1 MSGRFAR
8 LAAAM
13 MTLVWI
19 STQALAQSRPVTIDD
34 VVALETIGTVT
45 IDPGASWLV
54 YERRGA
60 FDAATDYDLGYRSVW
75 TVSALYALDLRHGGA
90 PAPLLA
96 NPGPGGLILGPWSP
110 SGARLLVYRL
120 ADRKLEAGV
129 VDMAMRTVHWTGLT
143 PDMPVAGA
151 FAVWLDEDRLA
162 MTVRPAASLPW
173 VLRHDGDSQMEVA
186 RQWAAMAHGKTP
198 SRTVV
203 DTQGGVATTQNP
215 LADQSVVIFD
225 RTTNSVRPLL
235 HGRVHDVAASPD
247 GRAVAVL
254 LGGAG
259 IAADPSRPLIQS
271 DIAER
276 GDLVL
281 VDTQTG
287 MTTRPVGDLD
297 VAPHLLRWSP
307 DSRSLLIWAR
317 AYGASWAAGGL
328 FQVRPDGSRVALR
341 LDGLDPF
348 PAGSGLDSL
357 RGVRANLNG
366 EQPVLYA
373 RLSGGDRSDWWGLS
387 STQPPVSLTRE
398 LAAPPARLAASTG
411 HSLLMFA
418 DGGLWETQ
426 RGGLK
431 RRSNLDEEVADA
443 GFTDMLAPLRLRIN
457 TPPDRNW
464 AVGVLANGAARTVG
478 EGVAVRLSPGAAGGM
493 TRIVAAGPS
502 TIVSL
507 TTDKGEQTL
516 RLADTLGTRT
526 IDHLNAELADR
537 SWPRAQAL
545 AHKDRLGR
553 DTQSYLYLPDGVAPR
568 DVKGVIVAVYPGSV
582 DDGAFQDPVTMRVS
596 LSLELIAGAGYAV
609 LSPAVP
615 LDGEGSD
622 TSDGYAQSVDIA
634 VDAMLAAVPELPAD
648 RLAILGHSYGGYAA
662 LGIATRSHRYR
673 SYVSWAGLSDLVGAW
688 GEFTPISRSR
698 PEEGS
703 TVAYQMGWA
712 EVGQGGTGGP
722 PWAKPG
728 VYLEKSPLFAAD
740 RITEPVMLI
749 TADRDFVP
757 MSQAE
762 RIFSALHRQ
771 NRTSRLVTY
780 WGEGHMMWSP
790 ANARDLYAQLF
801 AWWDETLRPSGS
813 AQPGPA
819 DSPKPAPSLPA
830 PPQS

>member
-1 MSGRFAR
+1 MCGKFTR
-8 LAAAM
+8 LVAAGMA
-13 MTLVWI
+13 LVSI
-19 STQALAQSRPVTIDD
+19 STHALAQSRPITIDD
-34 VVALETIGTVT
+34 VVGLETIGSVT
-45 IDPGASWLV
+45 IDPGGSWLV

-75 TVSALYALDLRHGGA
+75 TVSGLYALDLRHAGS

-96 NPGPGGLILGPWSP
+96 NPGPGGLIPGPWSP
-110 SGARLLVYRL
+110 SGAHLLVYRL
-120 ADRKLEAGV
+120 VDRKLEAGV
-129 VDMAMRTVHWTGLT
+129 VEMATRTVRWTGLT

-151 FAVWLDEDRLA
+151 FAAWLDEDRLA
-162 MTVRPAASLPW
+162 MTVRPDASLPW
-173 VLRHDGDSQMEVA
+173 VLRHDGDSQTEVA
-186 RQWAAMAHGKTP
+186 RQWTTMAQGKTP

-203 DTQGGVATTQNP
+203 DTDSGVATTQNA
-215 LADQSVVIFD
+215 LVDQSVVIFD
-225 RTTNSVRPLL
+225 RTTNSIKPLL
-235 HGRVHDVAASPD
+235 SGRVRDIAASPD
-247 GRAVAVL
+247 GRAIAVL
-254 LGGAG
+254 QGGAG

-276 GDLVL
+276 GDLVMID
-281 VDTQTG
+281 VRTG
-287 MTTRPVGDLD
+287 ALTRPVGDLD

-307 DSRSLLIWAR
+307 NSGSLLIWGR
-317 AYGASWAAGGL
+317 PYGADWAAGGL
-328 FQVRPDGSRVALR
+328 FQVRPDGSRIALR

-373 RLSGGDRSDWWGLS
+373 RQSGEDRFDWWGVS
-387 STQPPVSLTRE
+387 PEQPPVALTRD
-398 LAAPPARLAASTG
+398 LVTPPARLAASTG

-431 RRSNLDEEVADA
+431 RRSDPDQILADA

-457 TPPDRNW
+457 TPADRDW
-464 AVGVLANGAARTVG
+464 AVGVLANGEARTVG
-478 EGVAVRLSPGAAGGM
+478 AGDVVGLSPGPAGGM

-516 RLADTLGTRT
+516 RLATALETRT
-526 IDHLNAELADR
+526 VDHLNDELADR
-537 SWPRAQAL
+537 SWPRAIAL

-553 DTQSYLYLPDGVAPR
+553 DTQSYLYLPVGVAPR
-568 DVKGVIVAVYPGSV
+568 DVKGVIIAVYPGSV

-609 LSPAVP
+609 LSPAIP
-615 LDGEGSD
+615 IDGEGSD
-622 TSDGYAQSVDIA
+622 TIDGYAQSVDVA
-634 VDAMLAAVPELPAD
+634 VDTMLAAFAALPAD
-648 RLAILGHSYGGYAA
+648 RMAILGHSYGGYAA
-662 LGIATRSHRYR
+662 LGIASRSHRYR

-728 VYLEKSPLFAAD
+728 VYLEKSPLFSAD

-813 AQPGPA
+813 SPLATA
-819 DSPKPAPSLPA
+819 DPPTLAPSPPA

>member
-8 LAAAM
+8 FAAAV

-19 STQALAQSRPVTIDD
+19 STQALAQSRPLTIDD
-34 VVALETIGTVT
+34 VLGLKTIGAVS
-45 IDPGASWLV
+45 IDPGGSWLV

-60 FDAATDYDLGYRSVW
+60 FDAATDYDLGFRSVW
-75 TVSALYALDLRHGGA
+75 TVSDLYALDLRQEGL

-96 NPGPGGLILGPWSP
+96 NPGPGGVILGPWSP
-110 SGARLLVYRL
+110 SGAHLLVYRL
-120 ADRKLEAGV
+120 LDRRLEAGV
-129 VDMAMRTVHWTGLT
+129 VDMATRIVRWTGLT
-143 PDMPVAGA
+143 PEMPINGV

-162 MTVRPAASLPW
+162 MTVRPDGSLPW
-173 VLRHDGDSQMEVA
+173 VLRHDGDSQKEVA
-186 RQWAAMAHGKTP
+186 RQWAAMAQGKTP

-203 DTQGGVATTQNP
+203 DTAGGVATTQNP
-215 LADQSVVIFD
+215 LADRSVVIFD
-225 RTTNSVRPLL
+225 RTATTTKSLL
-235 HGRVHDVAASPD
+235 HGPVRDIAASPD
-247 GRAVAVL
+247 GGTIAVL
-254 LGGAG
+254 MSGAG
-259 IAADPSRPLIQS
+259 IAADPSRPLVQS
-271 DIAER
+271 EIAER

-281 VDTQTG
+281 VDTRTG
-287 MTTRPVGDLD
+287 VPTRPVGDLD

-307 DSRSLLIWAR
+307 GSRSLLVWAR
-317 AYGASWAAGGL
+317 PYGAAWSAGSLVQLG
-328 FQVRPDGSRVALR
+328 PDGSRAALR

-348 PAGSGLDSL
+348 PADSGLDSL

-366 EQPVLYA
+366 ELPVLYA
-373 RLSGGDRSDWWGLS
+373 RKPGGDRFDWYGLS
-387 STQPPVSLTRE
+387 ATRAPISLTRD
-398 LAAPPARLAASTG
+398 LVAPPARLAASTG

-431 RRSNLDEEVADA
+431 RRSDPAQSLADA

-457 TPPDRNW
+457 TPPARDW
-464 AVGVLANGAARTVG
+464 AVGVFADGEARIVG
-478 EGVAVRLSPGAAGGM
+478 ERNDVRLSPGPTDGM
-493 TRIVAAGPS
+493 TRIVAAS
-502 TIVSL
+502 ASAIVSL

-516 RLADTLGTRT
+516 RLAQGLRTRT
-526 IDHLNAELADR
+526 IDHLNADLAAR
-537 SWPRAQAL
+537 SWPRARAL

-553 DTQSYLYLPDGVAPR
+553 DTESYLYLPDGVAPR

-582 DDGAFQDPVTMRVS
+582 DDGTFQDPVTMRVS

-609 LSPAVP
+609 LSPAIP
-615 LDGEGSD
+615 IDGEGSD
-622 TSDGYAQSVDIA
+622 TIAGFAQSVDVA
-634 VDAMLAAVPELPAD
+634 VDAMLAAVPDLPAD
-648 RLAILGHSYGGYAA
+648 QLAILGHSYGGYAA

-712 EVGQGGTGGP
+712 EVGQGGAGGP
-722 PWAKPG
+722 PWARPE
-728 VYLEKSPLFAAD
+728 VYRDKSPLFAAD

-801 AWWDETLRPSGS
+801 QWWDETLRLTGS
-813 AQPGPA
+813 SQPATVDP
-819 DSPKPAPSLPA
+819 PTPAPS
-830 PPQS
+830 PPSPPRS